1 MLRSSF
7 RLALVAVALLCGP
20 LPLLAQ
26 QRAAPVRGD
35 VNGDGRITSADALAV
50 MAYLRGRQL
59 PPNFDVVGRGDAD
72 GDGVITRADAERIT
86 RLAVGRD
93 VDAPGELPGTPGNA
107 VRLECVANV
116 QSRAVQCQQ
125 TGAGGGGSGTAL
137 ADRIVYGGQN
147 QYVTLTS
154 SDIVVAS
161 NIFSFDVTVKNL
173 IRQPIGTTDGTT
185 ADPEGVQVLFANG
198 VRNTTPGNN
207 GSVTVINPDGTGTFT
222 ASDQKFFRYVGIL
235 AKDQV
240 SPAKNWQL
248 QFDPGVETFRFDLYV
263 SSPVRFPRGYVV
275 VTPATD
281 TLFTGETVQLTD
293 SVRTATDNP
302 IPGAQVVWTSSDTAV
317 ATVDAGTG
325 LVTAVRPG

>member
-7 RLALVAVALLCGP
+7 KLALVAVALLCGP

-59 PPNFDVVGRGDAD
+59 PANFDVLGRGDAD

-93 VDAPGELPGTPGNA
+93 MDVPGELPGAPGSA

-116 QSRAVQCQQ
+116 QSRAVQCAQ
-125 TGAGGGGSGTAL
+125 TGSAGAGAAL

-154 SDIVVAS
+154 SNIVVAS
-161 NIFSFDVTVKNL
+161 NVFSFDVTVKNL
-173 IRQPIGTTDGTT
+173 IRQPIGTTDGVT
-185 ADPEGVQVLFANG
+185 ADSNGVQVLFANG

-207 GSVTVINPDGTGTFT
+207 GSLTVINHDGTGTFT
-222 ASDQKFFRYVGIL
+222 GSDQKYFRYVGIL
-235 AKDQV
+235 AKDQI
-240 SPAKNWQL
+240 SPAKNW
-248 QFDPGVETFRFDLYV
+248 
-263 SSPVRFPRGYVV
+263 
-275 VTPATD
+275 
-281 TLFTGETVQLTD
+281 
-293 SVRTATDNP
+293 
-302 IPGAQVVWTSSDTAV
+302 
-317 ATVDAGTG
+317 
-325 LVTAVRPG
+325 